1 MRWRSGLVA
10 GAVLLSLSVTG
21 CATET
26 AREGAAEATGSAGA
40 QAAGDPAARAQA
52 QAWLDAAALPPG
64 ATPAD
69 ASVAEFTSY
78 TGWPC
83 GPIEEREAFWS
94 VPGATVAGTANW
106 LRENPT
112 ADLLSTA
119 GAAIPE
125 DSSIDGATV
134 GFIPE
139 WDTQE
144 GVVYTIA
151 KTEDGVAVRAEI
163 AALTASA
170 TCRVCLRAGAGPG
183 TRLKAATT
191 SHHQRARQPRNHA
204 TNEHS

>member
-1 MRWRSGLVA
+1 MA

-21 CATET
+21 CATKT
-26 AREGAAEATGSAGA
+26 ARGDREGAAEATGSVGA
-40 QAAGDPAARAQA
+40 QPAADAGDAAARAQA

-69 ASVAEFTSY
+69 ASVAAFTSY

-125 DSSIDGATV
+125 DSSIDGAIV

-139 WDTQE
+139 WDAQE

-170 TCRVCLRAGAGPG
+170 TCPTPPGGGTWGAPG
-183 TRLKAATT
+183 
-191 SHHQRARQPRNHA
+191 QG
-204 TNEHS
+204 

>member
-10 GAVLLSLSVTG
+10 GVVLLSLSVTG
-21 CATET
+21 CATT
-26 AREGAAEATGSAGA
+26 AAAGGEGATEPSGSASA
-40 QAAGDPAARAQA
+40 HPTGDAAARAQA

-64 ATPAD
+64 AVPAD
-69 ASVAEFTSY
+69 AAVAAFTSY

-94 VPGATVAGTANW
+94 IPGATVTGTANW

-119 GAAIPE
+119 VAAIPE
-125 DSSIDGATV
+125 DPAITSAAV

-139 WDTQE
+139 MDAQE
-144 GVVYTIA
+144 GVVYTIV
-151 KTEDGVAVRAEI
+151 KTDDGVAVRAEI

-170 TCRVCLRAGAGPG
+170 TCPTPPGGGTWGAPG
-183 TRLKAATT
+183 
-191 SHHQRARQPRNHA
+191 QG
-204 TNEHS
+204 